1 MGSVPSISR
10 KVSLKEAL
18 RLLEDLHAKVPGNPA
33 VTNNYASALSRL
45 GRVDEAIEVMRD
57 CFAQHP
63 EYVFGAA
70 NYLGT
75 LIYAEKLEEAE
86 AMIANYRLPQR
97 IHPEAYRAWCRV
109 EMRYYALTGDQER
122 LENVQKSLDLVA
134 KEFGQRPVR

>member
-1 MGSVPSISR
+1 
-10 KVSLKEAL
+10 
-18 RLLEDLHAKVPGNPA
+18 
-33 VTNNYASALSRL
+33 
-45 GRVDEAIEVMRD
+45 MRD

-109 EMRYYALTGDQER
+109 EMRYYALTGDQEH